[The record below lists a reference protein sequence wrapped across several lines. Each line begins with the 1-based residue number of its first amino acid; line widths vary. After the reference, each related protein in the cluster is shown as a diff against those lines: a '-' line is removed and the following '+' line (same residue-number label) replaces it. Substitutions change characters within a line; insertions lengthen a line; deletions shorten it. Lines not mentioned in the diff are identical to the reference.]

1 MISRQRNIILGIAIA
16 ALAIV
21 ASGCQMGPGVTGAF
35 DRSFNVTAPIRLEL
49 SNASGNVTITGSSDN
64 KVHIHGDVRA
74 SGMGFDSPQKRLD
87 TVVGNPPVEQKGDTI
102 RVGKDLGKIHNVS
115 IAYTIEVP
123 HDSEISTQVASGS
136 QTITNVRGPVRV
148 DSASGTIMVNGVDRA
163 TTLNTLSGSIEVQ
176 NIGDDL
182 RASSASGSVTASKIK
197 GDVRISALSGETQII
212 GPGGRVD
219 ADTASGSVEVQGATR
234 DVKAHAVSGTVNVT
248 GNPGDSS
255 YWDLKTASGV
265 VRLGVPANA
274 NFRFSAEAVSGQIK
288 TDVPIVIEE
297 QGKHSLRAR
306 MGNGGGRVEVH
317 TISGEIR
324 VSAS

>member
-1 MISRQRNIILGIAIA
+1 MVLALFAPVIAT
-16 ALAIV
+16 V
-21 ASGCQMGPGVTGAF
+21 ASGCEMGPAASGAF
-35 DRSFNVTAPIRLEL
+35 DRSFTVTAPIRLEL
-49 SNASGNVTITGSSDN
+49 SNASGNVTITGSTDN
-64 KVHIHGDVRA
+64 KVHIHGDARA
-74 SGMGFDSPQKRLD
+74 SGMGFDSPQKRID
-87 TVVGNPPVEQKGDTI
+87 AIVGAPPVEQKGDTI
-102 RVGKDLGKIHNVS
+102 RIGKDLGKIHNVS
-115 IAYTIEVP
+115 IAYRIEVP
-123 HDSEISTQVASGS
+123 HDTEVSTQVASGS
-136 QTITNVRGPVRV
+136 LDISNVRGPVKV
-148 DSASGTIMVNGVDRA
+148 DSASGSIKVNNVDRQ
-163 TTLNTLSGSIEVQ
+163 TTLNTLSGSIDAQ

-182 RASSASGSVTASKIK
+182 RASSASGSVSVSKIK

-219 ADTASGSVEVQGATR
+219 ADTASGGVEVQGATR
-234 DVKAHAVSGTVNVT
+234 DVKAHAVSGTVNVQ
-248 GNPGDSS
+248 GNPGDTS

-265 VRLGVPANA
+265 VHLGVPTNA
-274 NFRFSAEAVSGQIK
+274 NFRFSAEAISGQIK

>member
-1 MISRQRNIILGIAIA
+1 MMPRQRNVIFATALA
-16 ALAIV
+16 ALAVI
-21 ASGCQMGPGVTGAF
+21 ASGCQMGPAVTEAF
-35 DRSFNVTAPIRLEL
+35 DRSFTVTTPIRLEL
-49 SNASGNVTITGSSDN
+49 SNASGNVTITGSSDS
-64 KVHIHGDVRA
+64 KVHVHGDVRS

-87 TVVGNPPVEQKGDTI
+87 EIIGNPPVEQKGDTI
-102 RVGKDLGKIHNVS
+102 RVGKDLSRIHNVS

-123 HDSEISTQVASGS
+123 HDTEISTQVVSGS
-136 QTITNVRGPVRV
+136 QTITNVRGPVKA
-148 DSASGTIMVNGVDRA
+148 DAASGSIKVNSIDRQ
-163 TTLNTLSGSIEVQ
+163 TTLNTLSGSIEAQ

-182 RASSASGSVTASKIK
+182 RASSASGRVTASKIK
-197 GDVRISALSGETQII
+197 GDVRISALAGETQIV

-219 ADTASGSVEVQGATR
+219 ADTASGTVDVRGATR
-234 DVKAHAVSGTVNVT
+234 DVKAHAVSGTVNVQ
-248 GNPGDSS
+248 GNPGDTS

-265 VRLGVPANA
+265 VHLGVPSNA
-274 NFRFSAEAVSGQIK
+274 NFRLSAEAVSGQIK

>member
-1 MISRQRNIILGIAIA
+1 MRQQLVAPFVF
-16 ALAIV
+16 ALASF
-21 ASGCQMGPGVTGAF
+21 AGAGCAAGPSVRGSF
-35 DRSFNVTAPIRLEL
+35 DRTLTVTAPIRLEL
-49 SNASGNVTITGSSDN
+49 ANASGDVSITGSADN
-64 KVHIHGDVRA
+64 QVHVHADVR
-74 SGMGFDSPQKRLD
+74 SSSMGFDSPQKRLD
-87 TVVGNPPVEQKGDTI
+87 EVVGNPPVEQKGDTI
-102 RVGKDLGKIHNVS
+102 RVGKDLSKIHNVS

-123 HDSEISTQVASGS
+123 HDTELSTQVASGS
-136 QTITNVRGPVRV
+136 LDISNVRGPVKV
-148 DSASGTIMVNGVDRA
+148 DSASGSIKVNGVERQ
-163 TTLNTLSGSIEVQ
+163 TTLNTLSGSIEAE

-197 GDVRISALSGETQII
+197 GDVRISALSGGTQII

-219 ADTASGSVEVQGATR
+219 ADTASGTVEVTGATR
-234 DVKAHAVSGTVNVT
+234 DVKAHAVSGTVTVQ
-248 GNPGDSS
+248 GNPGDTS
-255 YWDLKTASGV
+255 YWDLKTGSGV
-265 VRLGVPANA
+265 VHLGVPTDA
-274 NFRFSAEAVSGQIK
+274 NFRLSAEAVSGQIK